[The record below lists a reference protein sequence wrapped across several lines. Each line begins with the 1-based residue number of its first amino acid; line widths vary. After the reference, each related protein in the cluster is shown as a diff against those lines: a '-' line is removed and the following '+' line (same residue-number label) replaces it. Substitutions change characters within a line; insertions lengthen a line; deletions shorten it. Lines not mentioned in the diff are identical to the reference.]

1 MSKVRFSII
10 VPVYNVENYIK
21 ECLDSIKNQTFSDF
35 EVLCVDDGSTDNSL
49 EILNEY
55 ASHDYRFKVSTQ
67 KNQGQGVARNNAIEI
82 ATGEYLL
89 CVDPDDIIDLDTL
102 EILNKRLEQ
111 QDVDLVFFDYQIF
124 GDIVKTERVYFSDEI
139 KTTLNLSI
147 ADNQVF
153 NWSSFA
159 KGNISKIPQMPC
171 TKVYSKKLIEE
182 NNIEFLPNKLGE
194 DHIFSIGATLLADKI
209 LYIQKP
215 FYHYRKRVTSSIN
228 RVSNENFCIFGN
240 IKRMEE
246 FLKSKNLLEQSGN
259 DYEEYCLNVLAVN
272 YPNIP
277 KERQSEY
284 IERTRKMLSDKGYK
298 VFKNKIDGDLSF
310 LEKIFS
316 VKNIR
321 VGGEKEKH
329 LNILGFKMVL
339 SHSKKGGE
347 KCHH

>member
-1 MSKVRFSII
+1 MNIKFSII
-10 VPVYNVENYIK
+10 VPVYNVEDYIK

-49 EILNEY
+49 DILNEY
-55 ASHDYRFKVSTQ
+55 ASQDYRFKVSTQ

-89 CVDPDDIIDLDTL
+89 CVDPDDIIDLKTL

-124 GDIVKTERVYFSDEI
+124 GDIVKTKNVYFKDEI
-139 KTTLNLSI
+139 KKSLKLNI
-147 ADNQVF
+147 TDNQVF
-153 NWSSFA
+153 NWLVFA

-171 TKVYSKKLIEE
+171 TKVYSKKFIKE
-182 NNIEFLPNKLGE
+182 NNIKFLPNRLGE
-194 DHIFSIGATLLADKI
+194 DHIFSIGSALLADKI
-209 LYIQKP
+209 LYVQKP
-215 FYHYRKRVTSSIN
+215 FYHYRKRVNSSVN
-228 RVSNENFCIFGN
+228 RVSNENFCIFEN

-246 FLKSKNLLEQSGN
+246 FLKSKNILEQLGN
-259 DYEEYCLNVLAVN
+259 DLEEYCLNVLAIN

-277 KERQSEY
+277 KNLQSEY
-284 IERTRKMLSDKGYK
+284 IERSRKMLSNKGYK
-298 VFKNKIDGDLSF
+298 VFKHKIDGDLSF

-316 VKNIR
+316 VKNIKF
-321 VGGEKEKH
+321 GGEKEKH

-339 SHSKKGGE
+339 SHSKNGDK
-347 KCHH
+347 K